1 MKDLNISVVIP
12 NYNGVHLFP
21 DTIPALLKALEYTR
35 KKYEI
40 IIIDDCSSDNSVEF
54 LNQTYPQIRVIQ
66 NEINQGFSKTIN
78 KGIFAAENELILLLN
93 SDVQLTETYFTD
105 QFKYFELPDTFG
117 VMGKIIGWDN
127 EEVQDGAKYPEMEGF
142 KLKTSLNYLPTES
155 AGDNLLYSLYLSG
168 ANALVNKEKLIFLG
182 GFNEL
187 FSPFYMEDVDL
198 SVRAWRCGYKCYFES
213 NSICR
218 HKTSESIRGKE
229 KKIYIRTIYNR
240 NKLFFHAIHLKGLYF
255 VGWLIQTLFELIFR
269 ILTQRMDYLKS
280 FTELWKNREAI
291 KKSRAEFE
299 NLCKHPGIQLSLND
313 VRKSII
319 RSLKNKK
326 ILFFRN

>member
-12 NYNGVHLFP
+12 NFNGVHLFP
-21 DTIPALLKALEYTR
+21 DTIPALLRALEYTR

-40 IIIDDCSSDNSVEF
+40 IIIDDCSTDHSVEF
-54 LNQTYPQIRVIQ
+54 LNQTYPQIKLIQ
-66 NEINQGFSKTIN
+66 NKINQGFSKTIN
-78 KGIFAAENELILLLN
+78 KGIFAAKNELILLLN

-105 QFKYFELPDTFG
+105 QFKYFELADTFG

-127 EEVQDGAKYPEMEGF
+127 EEVQDGAKYPEFEGF

-155 AGDNLLYSLYLSG
+155 EGDNLLYSLYLSG
-168 ANALVNKEKLIFLG
+168 ANALVNKEKLISLR
-182 GFNEL
+182 GFNEMY
-187 FSPFYMEDVDL
+187 SPFYIEDVDL

-240 NKLFFHAIHLKGLYF
+240 NKLYFHAIHLEGLSF
-255 VGWLIQTLFELIFR
+255 IFWIIQVLFELIFR
-269 ILTQRMDYLKS
+269 ILTQRMDYLES
-280 FTELWKNREAI
+280 FKELWKNREAI
-291 KKSRAEFE
+291 KKSQSEFE
-299 NLCKHPGIQLSLND
+299 NLCKHTGIQLSLND

-326 ILFFRN
+326 IAFFRN

>member
-40 IIIDDCSSDNSVEF
+40 IIIDDCSTDNSVEF
-54 LNQTYPQIRVIQ
+54 LNQTYPQIKLIQ

-78 KGIFAAENELILLLN
+78 KGIFTAKNELILLLN
-93 SDVQLTETYFTD
+93 SDVQLTECYFKD
-105 QFKYFELPDTFG
+105 QFKYFELPGTFG

-142 KLKTSLNYLPTES
+142 KLKTSLNYLPTQS
-155 AGDNLLYSLYLSG
+155 AGDDLLYSLYLSG
-168 ANALVNKEKLIFLG
+168 ANALVNKEKLVLLG

-187 FSPFYMEDVDL
+187 FSPFYIEDVDL

-218 HKTSESIRGKE
+218 HKTSESIRSKE
-229 KKIYIRTIYNR
+229 NKIYIRTIYNR

-280 FTELWKNREAI
+280 FTELLKNREAI

-299 NLCKHPGIQLSLND
+299 NLCKHTNVELSLND

-319 RSLKNKK
+319 RFLKNKK
-326 ILFFRN
+326 IAFFRN

>member
-21 DTIPALLKALEYTR
+21 DTIPTLLKALEYTR

-299 NLCKHPGIQLSLND
+299 NLCKHTGIQLSLND

-326 ILFFRN
+326 IVFFRN